1 MNIEQTV
8 LVTGGSGYLGSWCL
22 VEVLRRGYRA
32 RTTLRSPARE
42 AEVRAMVGSQVDA
55 GERLSVFTADLTA
68 DAGWQ
73 EAVAGCDYVLH
84 VASPFPPKQPKDP
97 DDLIVPAREG
107 TLRVLAASLDAG
119 VKRIVV
125 TSSVAAVRNAGGTPP
140 QRELTEADWSDPENP
155 RLTPY
160 TRSKTIAELAAWE
173 LARSRGAQERLVVV
187 NPGAIIGPVLGPDR
201 SYSLQA
207 IERMLGGMPG
217 VPRLGF
223 SFIDVRDVATLEV
236 DAMTA
241 PGAAGQRLLAA
252 GPFMWMSEVAQV
264 LRENLGEDARKVPN
278 RRVPDF
284 LVRAFALF
292 DPGLRSV
299 VGELGQRTS
308 FSLENS
314 RRRAGFQP
322 RPVEQSIVDTAHSL
336 LAQRAAAA
344 GTA

>member
-1 MNIEQTV
+1 MNGEQTV

-22 VEVLRRGYRA
+22 VDLLRRGYRA
-32 RTTLRSPARE
+32 RTTLRSAARE

-55 GERLSVFTADLTA
+55 DARLSVLTADLTA

-97 DDLIVPAREG
+97 DELIVPAREG
-107 TLRVLAASLDAG
+107 TLRVLGASLDAG

-125 TSSVAAVRNAGGTPP
+125 TSSVAAVRNAGGPSP
-140 QRELTEADWSDPENP
+140 ERALTEADWSDPENP

-173 LARSRGAQERLVVV
+173 LVRSRGAEERLAVVL
-187 NPGAIIGPVLGPDR
+187 PGAIIGPVLGPDR
-201 SYSLQA
+201 SYSLQV
-207 IERMLGGMPG
+207 IERMLAGMPG

-223 SFIDVRDVATLEV
+223 SFIDVRDVAALEV
-236 DAMTA
+236 DALTA
-241 PGAAGQRLLAA
+241 PEAAGQRLLAA
-252 GPFMWMSEVAQV
+252 GPFLWMSEVAQI
-264 LRENLGEDARKVPN
+264 LRENLGEDGRKVPQ
-278 RRVPDF
+278 RSVPDF
-284 LVRAFALF
+284 VVRGLALF
-292 DPGLRSV
+292 DPGLRTV
-299 VGELGQRTS
+299 VGDLGHRTT

-322 RPVEQSIVDTAHSL
+322 RPVEQSIVDTARSL
-336 LAQRAAAA
+336 LEQRAPAAAA
-344 GTA
+344 